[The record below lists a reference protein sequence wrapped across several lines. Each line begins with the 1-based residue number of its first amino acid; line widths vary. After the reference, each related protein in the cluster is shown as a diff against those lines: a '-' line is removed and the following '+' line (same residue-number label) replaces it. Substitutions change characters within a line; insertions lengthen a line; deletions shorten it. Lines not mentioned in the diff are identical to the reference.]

1 MFVPSLALVYIKICA
16 LNCLA
21 ISMPYYELTSLS
33 YFKSHLLPTMANNM
47 FPCAFSEMSF
57 THFYTLSKVLRFAIE

>member
-1 MFVPSLALVYIKICA
+1 
-16 LNCLA
+16 
-21 ISMPYYELTSLS
+21 MPYYELTSLS